1 MESPDGR
8 YVYYLNKG
16 ENALWRVPVNG
27 GEEVQ
32 LAELGPESQFT
43 VGKHGVYFVAS
54 MDANTLKFLDYGAG
68 SIKVL
73 GTLPSH
79 VVHGL
84 AVSPDEHWLLFAK
97 GESGGSHLMLVER
110 FR

>member
-27 GEEVQ
+27 GEELQ

-43 VGKHGVYFVAS
+43 VGKHCVYFVAS
-54 MDANTLKFLDYGAG
+54 MDANTLKFLDYGTR
-68 SIKVL
+68 SIKAL
-73 GTLPSH
+73 GTLPATPL
-79 VVHGL
+79 HGL

-97 GESGGSHLMLVER
+97 GESGRSHLMLVER

>member
-1 MESPDGR
+1 
-8 YVYYLNKG
+8 
-16 ENALWRVPVNG
+16 
-27 GEEVQ
+27 
-32 LAELGPESQFT
+32 
-43 VGKHGVYFVAS
+43 

-73 GTLPSH
+73 GTLPDP

-84 AVSPDEHWLLFAK
+84 AVSPDEHWLLFVK